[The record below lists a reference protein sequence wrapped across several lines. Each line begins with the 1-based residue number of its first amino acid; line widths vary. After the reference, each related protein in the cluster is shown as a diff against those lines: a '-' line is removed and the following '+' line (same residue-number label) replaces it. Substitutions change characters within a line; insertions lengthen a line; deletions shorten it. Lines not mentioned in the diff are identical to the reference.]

1 MYGLPL
7 EESLPT
13 LPRLNGRKTGKED
26 KKQRDKDGLEK
37 AVNFS
42 LTWWMFYTFLYLK
55 PEIFF
60 FVIFILFLHLLEV
73 SFLF

>member
-7 EESLPT
+7 EESLST

-26 KKQRDKDGLEK
+26 KTQREKDGLEK

-42 LTWWMFYTFLYLK
+42 FTWWMFYTFLYLK

-60 FVIFILFLHLLEV
+60 L
-73 SFLF
+73 SFLYSFYIC